1 MREALTEA
9 LSALPPAETLA
20 AEVRGVAERLGDRIR
35 RDLLPRLG
43 GPHPTL
49 IIGIAG
55 PNNVGKSSVFNAFV
69 GQRLSPAKP
78 EGGLT
83 KQCLAAAH
91 PALWEGPLRT
101 LIEERY
107 EVVQV
112 APEEIPPVTQPGPP
126 GRLYL
131 VLSTSVPEG
140 VLLMDTPDFDSVHQ
154 TNRRAA
160 EALLVTADVV
170 LFVIS
175 RHTYQNAAVVAFL
188 RDVVGHGRPYALL
201 YNEAVREEVAL
212 AHLDKL
218 TEDVG
223 HAPVAREIASH
234 QPDVEADRALLVTH
248 PVPGQEP
255 FASVLRDRE
264 AVAKLKAR
272 ALAASLADARAEL
285 ATLAEALEGSAG
297 EPERL
302 RRRVRHELRQV
313 GESAASLS
321 IPADVLIEAFRDE
334 LDARSVTHRWL
345 RKGPR
350 LLAAGLTRV
359 GQFLRTQLSGPEPAL
374 PPMEIR
380 VQEAVATGLRET
392 AEALAPEVTAWRG
405 DRETRELLRTAL
417 GAEMIEALP
426 KRVDL
431 APHPEVQADRDKL
444 YRFCRELLE
453 KEMPT
458 GPGDELR
465 QIAAT
470 FAYAVPAI
478 AGVVGAVTVPGIT
491 GGADVVFASALVTT
505 PLLERFVDLLGANVR
520 DAVAQ
525 AWRRSHGQTL
535 ARELE
540 VGAFGPLLSRLDQ
553 LTEDAHRRSEV
564 LRRSAR
570 SLEVPP

>member
-9 LSALPPAETLA
+9 LSALPPVDVLPADA
-20 AEVRGVAERLGDRIR
+20 RIVAERLGDRIR

-55 PNNVGKSSVFNAFV
+55 PNNVGKSSVFNALV
-69 GQRLSPAKP
+69 GRVLSPARP

-91 PALWEGPLRT
+91 PSLWEGPLRT

-107 EVVQV
+107 EVIQV
-112 APEEIPPVTQPGPP
+112 APGELPPVTEPGPP

-131 VLSTSVPEG
+131 VLSDSLPEG

-170 LFVIS
+170 LFLVS

-212 AHLDKL
+212 SHLDKL
-218 TEDVG
+218 VQDVG

-234 QPDVEADRALLVTH
+234 QPEVEAERSLLVTQ
-248 PVPGQEP
+248 PVPGQAP
-255 FASVLRDRE
+255 LASVLRDRE
-264 AVAKLKAR
+264 AVARLKAR
-272 ALAASLADARAEL
+272 ALAASLANARAEL
-285 ATLAEALEGSAG
+285 MMLADALDASAG

-302 RRRVRHELRQV
+302 RRRIRHELRQV
-313 GESAASLS
+313 GERAAGLA

-334 LDARSVTHRWL
+334 LDARSPTHRLL

-359 GQFLRTQLSGPEPAL
+359 GQFLKAQFTGPEPAM
-374 PPMEIR
+374 PPMELR
-380 VQEAVATGLRET
+380 VQDAIANGLRAT
-392 AEALAPEVTAWRG
+392 AEALAPEVATWRG
-405 DRETRELLRTAL
+405 DPQTRELLRSAL
-417 GAEMIEALP
+417 GADLNEARP
-426 KRVDL
+426 KHVDL
-431 APHPEVQADRDKL
+431 APETELQADRDKL
-444 YRFCRELLE
+444 YRFCRDLLA

-458 GPGDELR
+458 GPSDEVR
-465 QIAAT
+465 QFAAT
-470 FAYAVPAI
+470 FAYTVPAI
-478 AGVVGAVTVPGIT
+478 AGMLGAMTVPGVT

-505 PLLERFVDLLGANVR
+505 PLLERFVDLLGAGVR
-520 DAVAQ
+520 DSVAQ

-540 VGAFGPLLSRLDQ
+540 VGAFGELLSRLDT

-564 LRRSAR
+564 LRRSAGT
-570 SLEVPP
+570 LEVPP